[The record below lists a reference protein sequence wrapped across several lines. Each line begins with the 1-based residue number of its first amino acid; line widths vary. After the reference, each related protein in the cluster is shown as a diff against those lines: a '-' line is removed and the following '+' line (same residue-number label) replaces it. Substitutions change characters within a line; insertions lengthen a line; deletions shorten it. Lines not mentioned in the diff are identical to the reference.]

1 MSSIPLLP
9 FAADIETKPVLK
21 KLARAHAALAELK
34 GVVASIPNQAIL
46 VSTLPLQ
53 EAKDSSAIENIVTT
67 EDELFS
73 SDSAAEIFAS
83 IAAKEVHNYA
93 TALRQGFEAVVRT
106 QLLTIND
113 ILNIQALIEE
123 NNAGFRRLP
132 GTALKHSGTGATVY
146 TPPQHGDE
154 IIALM
159 SNLEAFI
166 NNDELC
172 DWDPLVKM
180 AVMHH
185 QFETIHP
192 FYDGNGRT
200 GRILNILYL
209 VKAGLLGA
217 PVLYLSRYISQRKAE
232 YYALLQ
238 AVRDQAPL
246 GNEAAAWEPWLL
258 FMLGGVEETSRQT
271 TALVIKMRELMA
283 QHKRTVRAQLPKI
296 YSQDLIDNLF
306 KHPYTRVEFMT
317 KDLLVHR
324 NTATTYLDALVG
336 IGLLSKHKRGKESY
350 YLNDKLV
357 ELLENVS
364 SITI

>member
-1 MSSIPLLP
+1 LEMSSIPLLP

-159 SNLEAFI
+159 TNLEAFI

-246 GNEAAAWEPWLL
+246 GNVAAAWEPWLL

-271 TALVIKMRELMA
+271 TALVIKIRELMA

-350 YLNDKLV
+350 YLND
-357 ELLENVS
+357 
-364 SITI
+364 